1 MNPTDRRTFLVQ
13 GAGLAGAFA
22 FAPALELARALPR
35 QGAPVDVAV
44 IGAGKQ
50 GRAILG
56 ELVKLP
62 QVRVAAVCDVNDG
75 RLKSGLRRVQGAKGY
90 ATHAELL
97 EKEPSV
103 AAVFVATP
111 THLHVQPCVDAL
123 AAGKHVFCESPLA
136 TTLEDCRAL
145 VKAARGAKGVFHTG
159 MQGRSNPIYKLA
171 RDFARSGAIRD
182 VSSMRGQYHKKT
194 SWRTPVSDPSEEAA
208 LNWALDPAV
217 SLGLV
222 GELGIQ
228 QFDVFHWFLEA
239 YPTSV
244 RGGGS
249 IQLYDDGRKLPDTV
263 RCEFAFPG
271 RRTLVYE
278 ATLCNSFEGQFEQ
291 LNGEMGTIKLAWN
304 AGWLFKEAD
313 APTQGWEVYAI
324 REQFHDEQGIALIA
338 DATKLAAHN
347 KLKEGVGLPNPPL
360 WYALSDFLKSALEG
374 APVACSAE
382 EGLRAAAVGILARQ
396 AIESGGEV
404 AIDESALKPE

>member
-1 MNPTDRRTFLVQ
+1 MTPTDRRTFLVQ
-13 GAGLAGAFA
+13 GAGLTGAFA

-35 QGAPVDVAV
+35 QGTPIDVAV

-56 ELVKLP
+56 ELVKFP
-62 QVRVAAVCDVNDG
+62 QVRVSAICDVSDG

-90 ATHAELL
+90 ATHAELF
-97 EKEPSV
+97 EKEPAV

-111 THLHVQPCVDAL
+111 THLHLQPCLDAL
-123 AAGKHVFCESPLA
+123 SAGKHVFCESPLA
-136 TTLEDCRAL
+136 STPEDCRAL
-145 VKAARGAKGVFHTG
+145 VKAARSAKGVFHTG

-194 SWRTPVSDPSEEAA
+194 SWRAPVSNPSEEQA

-217 SLGLV
+217 SLGLI
-222 GELGIQ
+222 GEFGIQ

-239 YPTSV
+239 YPTAV
-244 RGGGS
+244 RGQGS

-263 RCEFAFPG
+263 RCEFVFPG
-271 RRTLVYE
+271 QRTLSYA
-278 ATLCNSFEGQFEQ
+278 ATLCNSFDGQFEQ
-291 LNGEMGTIKLAWN
+291 LHGEMGTIKLAWN

-360 WYALSDFLKSALEG
+360 WYAISDFLKSALEG
-374 APVACSAE
+374 APVTCSAE
-382 EGLRAAAVGILARQ
+382 EGLRAAAVGILAKQ
-396 AIESGGEV
+396 AVESGAEV
-404 AIDESALKPE
+404 AIEKAALEAE